1 MHSMGGKILIIFDNA
16 DDDKDGSFDVKI
28 LLLSDE
34 IVQCSRLQTAQQNDY
49 QWKFNQTMHVFV
61 SVEAAKLSFCHS
73 YITITMMP
81 QNSCWTFFFRLLET
95 SPSKFSEP
103 SLFELDD
110 RIDKHCPIYWAV
122 SKNCFF

>member
-49 QWKFNQTMHVFV
+49 Q
-61 SVEAAKLSFCHS
+61 
-73 YITITMMP
+73 
-81 QNSCWTFFFRLLET
+81 
-95 SPSKFSEP
+95 
-103 SLFELDD
+103 
-110 RIDKHCPIYWAV
+110 
-122 SKNCFF
+122 